1 MLKNRYNTIMS
12 TLVESQEFVVS
23 TTELDR
29 FGLLKMSAILDYF
42 QTTAGIH
49 ASKINLGREDMLQKN
64 LIWVLV
70 RNKIQIIK
78 PTYNIAKAECT
89 SWPHKA
95 NKLTSVRDYELRNEN
110 DELVVKGSSVW
121 ALFDIKKNFISRF
134 PENFFVG
141 EFLDKKIFENDL
153 EKLHIYNK
161 SDLILRYN
169 IPIKLSMYDQ
179 NMHVNNAVYASF
191 IYDDLSA
198 KDVSIIEIQIDYINQ
213 LHADGE
219 FNLYKKDIGENEIY
233 YAGYVENKLIFSSV
247 VRYQNEPNN

>member
-1 MLKNRYNTIMS
+1 MS

-49 ASKINLGREDMLQKN
+49 VTKIKLSREEMLKKN

-70 RNKIQIIK
+70 RNKIQIVK
-78 PTYNIAKAECT
+78 PSFDIVKAECT

-95 NKLTSVRDYELRNEN
+95 NKLTSVRDYELRNEK

-121 ALFDIKKNFISRF
+121 ALYDIKKNFISRF

-153 EKLHIYNK
+153 EKLHVYPK
-161 SDLILRYN
+161 SELIFCHN
-169 IPIKLSMYDQ
+169 IAVKKSMYDQ

-191 IYDDLSA
+191 IYDDLST
-198 KDVSIIEIQIDYINQ
+198 KDVSIVEIQIDYINQ
-213 LHADGE
+213 LHVDGE
-219 FNLYKKDIGENEIY
+219 FNLYKKELSENELY
-233 YAGYVENKLIFSSV
+233 YAGFVENKLIFSSI